1 MNFRQSLFWDVDP
14 KTINIKN
21 TRPISLKGILDF
33 GRDKEVRWLWQT
45 YNRPQLK
52 KVVSASRNLRPQT
65 KALWTLLLKSK

>member
-21 TRPISLKGILDF
+21 TPAYIIERILDF
-33 GRDKEVRWLWQT
+33 GRDKEVSWLWRT

-52 KVVSASRNLRPQT
+52 KVVSSSRSLRPQT
-65 KALWTLLLKSK
+65 KALWTLLLKNK

>member
-14 KTINIKN
+14 KTINIKKHAAS
-21 TRPISLKGILDF
+21 IIESILDF

-65 KALWTLLLKSK
+65 KAL